1 MMPILVWGYLAYR
14 LGRSMNVVATALIG
28 SNKGL
33 TLIYSWNLGHLIA
46 DQRIS
51 AAATVDETMMM
62 IRKAGK
68 SCSVATR
75 AAN

>member
-1 MMPILVWGYLAYR
+1 MMPILIRGYLAYR
-14 LGRSMNVVATALIG
+14 LGRNTNVLATDLIG

-33 TLIYSWNLGHLIA
+33 PLIYSWNLGHLIA
-46 DQRIS
+46 DDRTS
-51 AAATVDETMMM
+51 AAAAVDDTMMM

-68 SCSVATR
+68 SCSVAAR